1 MVFRFNNLWS
11 LTIVAC
17 LIPLLW
23 LLIDIAFDNLGSN
36 PIQALHIRLGDW
48 SLRFL
53 WLTLAITPIQT
64 ITKWRGM
71 TDYRQM
77 LGLYAF
83 FYATLHLLVYLLVDH
98 YLQWRIIGID
108 IVESPY
114 IWFGTLAY
122 IIVFLLAV
130 SSPKW
135 AKKRM
140 GKTWKKLHRYIYIAA
155 VAAIIHYYWQLK
167 GNLAEPLFYL
177 IIVVLLLGF
186 RIAVWLK
193 NRQFNKLMIPAG
205 RKVLVVVTKQA
216 VIPET
221 VHERQ
226 VTLRNG
232 WTDPEP

>member
-1 MVFRFNNLWS
+1 MVLRLNHLGTV
-11 LTIVAC
+11 TIIAG
-17 LIPLLW
+17 LLPLFW
-23 LLIDIAFDNLGSN
+23 LLIDIAFDNFGSN

-71 TDYRQM
+71 TAYRQM

-83 FYATLHLLVYLLVDH
+83 FYASLHLLAYLLVDH
-98 YLQWRIIGID
+98 YFQWPIIGID
-108 IVESPY
+108 IIESPY
-114 IWFGTLAY
+114 IWFGVLAY
-122 IIVFLLAV
+122 SIVFLLALT
-130 SSPKW
+130 SPKW

-177 IIVVLLLGF
+177 ILVILLLGF

-193 NRQFNKLMIPAG
+193 NRQFSKMMIPTS
-205 RKVLVVVTKQA
+205 RKLLVIQTKQA
-216 VIPET
+216 VIPKA
-221 VHERQ
+221 VRERQ
-226 VTLRNG
+226 GTVRNG
-232 WTDPEP
+232 WMDRKP